1 MIATDKSLLMEQLR
15 IVGSIGKVQPAQ
27 EFRAAP
33 WHLAQAMG
41 DDLVNFTFGTCDGL
55 MRVLD
60 GTLGLIAINNEVK
73 GNGQFKQFMQFFEEL
88 AAAMYLDTSVLEIE
102 NRGLYKHLVE
112 KWGYIDYKAPGSTG
126 LNLIK
131 RAAK

>member
-15 IVGSIGKVQPAQ
+15 IVADIGKVQPTQ

-33 WHLAQAMG
+33 WHLAQVMG

-60 GTLGLIAINNEVK
+60 GTLGLIAINNDEK
-73 GNGQFKQFMQFFEEL
+73 GNGHFKQFMEFFEEL
-88 AAAMYLDTSVLEIE
+88 AAAMYLGTSVLEIE
-102 NRGLYKHLVE
+102 NKRLYKHLVE
-112 KWGYIDYKAPGSTG
+112 KWGYTDYQAPGSIG

-131 RAAK
+131 GRK